1 MAKRRQAKK
10 WFLPFRRGKVNY
22 EDVGHYPL
30 LLQHD
35 RGFAGTAIYRPVEH
49 YAEATAP
56 PKFLLFGHYGM
67 SRKAA
72 LDWIKEHRR

>member
-1 MAKRRQAKK
+1 MATRRQAKK

-35 RGFAGTAIYRPVEH
+35 RGFTGKAVYRPVEH
-49 YAEATAP
+49 QSGTSL
-56 PKFLLFGHYGM
+56 FTLLGHYGM
-67 SRKAA
+67 TRKEA
-72 LDWIKEHRR
+72 LDWIKEHSASR